1 MSKQGNHHN
10 VDLLVGDIYGTEYSK
25 VGLKSTTIASSVGK
39 VFKQAPSKRKFKPE
53 DLCQSLLYMI
63 SNNLGQ
69 LAFLNAQLHGCKRIF
84 FTGSFIRGHPPTM
97 SAITFAVQYWSQGR
111 MESLF
116 LRHEGYLGAIGA
128 FVKHTPPTRMR
139 AGSFAE
145 NFTLATDANVVP
157 SIGSLEQLPIQLVR
171 FPLLKEP
178 YECDTFDMTP
188 ELTTAWIDLLQ
199 NSLHHLADL
208 AAEWAGN
215 PENKSRA
222 AEFEVG

>member
-1 MSKQGNHHN
+1 MLTPPNARPTELSKQGDHHN

-25 VGLKSTTIASSVGK
+25 VGLKSSTIASSVGK
-39 VFKQAPSKRKFKPE
+39 VFKQAPGKRQFKPE

-69 LAFLNAQLHGCKRIF
+69 LAYLNAQLHGCKRIF

-128 FVKHTPPTRMR
+128 FVKHSPPTRMR

-145 NFTLATDANVVP
+145 NFTLATDATTVVP
-157 SIGSLEQLPIQLVR
+157 SIGSLDQLPIQLVK
-171 FPLLKEP
+171 FPLLGDP
-178 YECDTFDMTP
+178 YVCDTFDMTP
-188 ELTTAWIDLLQ
+188 ELTTTWVGFEGGGASAF
-199 NSLHHLADL
+199 SLVL
-208 AAEWAGN
+208 
-215 PENKSRA
+215 SR
-222 AEFEVG
+222 